1 MKWSM
6 DLNCALIEDIACTWL
21 CNLKYSV
28 LSQTSNVFYKPSQ
41 IKGLNCVLLH
51 LFLQPLHS
59 LRLCHKRMLHLP
71 AWELLWTCYTRKRS
85 SSWTLMLFIFERQ
98 YLSIFGNNL
107 HLKDRKH
114 DCLKVSGINALD
126 VCLLNEKGRWLFST
140 TTSSLQM
147 SWSQMHLCW
156 KGVAL
161 YVMKTLWQLY
171 RYSVHSMHYHTGA
184 YVTCQKLQ
192 EGRGCSSE
200 VSLPNAKF
208 SIQTFTITNTFT
220 ITAYLFAWGH
230 FATTQY
236 TG

>member
-1 MKWSM
+1 M
-6 DLNCALIEDIACTWL
+6 DLNCALIGDIACTWL

-114 DCLKVSGINALD
+114 DYLKVSGINALD
-126 VCLLNEKGRWLFST
+126 VCLEWRGPVAFLAQLHLVYKCLEVRCICAEKVWLFT
-140 TTSSLQM
+140 
-147 SWSQMHLCW
+147 WWRHFD
-156 KGVAL
+156 
-161 YVMKTLWQLY
+161 
-171 RYSVHSMHYHTGA
+171 
-184 YVTCQKLQ
+184 
-192 EGRGCSSE
+192 
-200 VSLPNAKF
+200 N
-208 SIQTFTITNTFT
+208 FT
-220 ITAYLFAWGH
+220 A
-230 FATTQY
+230 TQY
-236 TG
+236 TRCTTTQVLMLRVRNYKKDVAVLVRFLCQTHNSAYKLLP